1 MAGGCPSCGLDL
13 PPHARLAQRP
23 AANYYDNGNSKHA
36 FIGGYQFEWQ
46 PGVPNL
52 SASATFSS
60 RHEGDADK
68 ACCIPINPGDGRE
81 HANYDPCQPEIKI
94 PRKVL
99 KGGAHL
105 RAPKYCRRDRPAA
118 RSRRAGGRLDK
129 PCGFPSRCS
138 SGDDQRAL

>member
-13 PPHARLAQRP
+13 PPHARLAHRP
-23 AANYYDNGNSKHA
+23 AAYYYDYRNSKHA
-36 FIGGYQFEWQ
+36 LIGGYQFEWQ

-52 SASATFSS
+52 SASAVFSS
-60 RHEGDADK
+60 GHKDG
-68 ACCIPINPGDGRE
+68 CIPINPRGGRE
-81 HANYDPCQPEIKI
+81 DTSYGPCQPEIKI